1 MPQPY
6 LFRKTKGTAIWFFKC
21 FFRTLG
27 IGITSYA
34 NLVELKEKS
43 FDRSP
48 QDLEFIRALGPA
60 NYESNI
66 SLLSKSRSQLRQDL
80 FVLSERVHE
89 RKGGYFVEFGATNG
103 IDLSNTYLLETE
115 FSWTGILAEPAR
127 VWEKQ
132 LKTNRP
138 DASIETLCVWK
149 DSNST
154 LTFNETNVPELS
166 TVNSFS
172 DKDLHGNTRS
182 AGKRYEV
189 QTISLSDLLRKH
201 GAPKFIDY
209 LSIDTEGSEFE
220 ILNAF
225 DFKEFSIGII
235 TVEHNYTPQRELIF
249 ALLTSHGYKRK
260 YEEISQWDDWY
271 VKSLSV

>member
-1 MPQPY
+1 MPQPM
-6 LFRKTKGTAIWFFKC
+6 LFRMIKGVAIRFLKYFFKN
-21 FFRTLG
+21 LG

-34 NLVELKEKS
+34 NLVEMQEKS

-48 QDLEFIRALGPA
+48 QDLEFIRVLGSS

-66 SLLSKSRSQLRQDL
+66 TLLSKSRSQLRQDL
-80 FVLSERVHE
+80 FVLSETKSKKKE
-89 RKGGYFVEFGATNG
+89 GYFVEFGATNG

-132 LKTNRP
+132 LKANRP
-138 DASIETLCVWK
+138 NAAIETLCVWK
-149 DSNST
+149 DSNSI
-154 LTFNETNVPELS
+154 LTFNETDVPELS

-172 DKDLHGNTRS
+172 DKDLHGDTRS
-182 AGKRYEV
+182 AGKKYEV
-189 QTISLSDLLRKH
+189 QTISLSDLLVKH
-201 GAPKFIDY
+201 RAPKHIDY

-225 DFKEFSIGII
+225 DFNKFSIGII
-235 TVEHNYTPQRELIF
+235 TVEHNFTPQRELIF

-271 VKSLSV
+271 VKS